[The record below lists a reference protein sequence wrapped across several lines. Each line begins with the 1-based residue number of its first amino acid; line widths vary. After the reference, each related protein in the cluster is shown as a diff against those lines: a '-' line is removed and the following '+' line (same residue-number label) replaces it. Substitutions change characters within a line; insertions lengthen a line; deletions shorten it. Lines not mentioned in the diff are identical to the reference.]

1 MRGINMKLV
10 IFGSTGGIGSQVVE
24 QALAAGHTVTAVARH
39 PAVITL
45 RHPLL
50 EVVQGDV
57 LQPQTIYAA
66 IAGKDAVIS
75 AVGVRDR
82 APTTVYSEGAAN
94 MIQAMQAA
102 QVRRLMCVSA
112 SALDPGPLWERLI
125 AKPIL
130 WTLFKEMYSDLERM
144 EAVVERSPVD
154 WTILRP
160 PALTDKPRTGQYQ
173 VAINQ
178 HLRRILFISRAD
190 VADFILSHLT
200 DRQTYCA
207 WVEMAY

>member
-1 MRGINMKLV
+1 MKLV

-24 QALAAGHTVTAVARH
+24 QALEAGHTVTAVARH
-39 PAVITL
+39 PAAITL

-75 AVGVRDR
+75 AVGVRNR
-82 APTTVYSEGAAN
+82 AATTVYSEGVAN
-94 MIQAMQAA
+94 MLQAMQGA
-102 QVRRLMCVSA
+102 QVRRLVCVSA
-112 SALDPGPLWERLI
+112 SGLEPGPLWERLI

-130 WTLFKEMYSDLERM
+130 WTVFKEMYSDLVRM

-160 PALTDKPRTGQYQ
+160 PALTDGPRTGRYQ
-173 VAINQ
+173 VALNQ
-178 HLRRILFISRAD
+178 HLRRSLRISRAD
-190 VADFILSHLT
+190 VADFILSHLS
-200 DRQTYCA
+200 DIQTYCA
-207 WVEMAY
+207 RVEIAY